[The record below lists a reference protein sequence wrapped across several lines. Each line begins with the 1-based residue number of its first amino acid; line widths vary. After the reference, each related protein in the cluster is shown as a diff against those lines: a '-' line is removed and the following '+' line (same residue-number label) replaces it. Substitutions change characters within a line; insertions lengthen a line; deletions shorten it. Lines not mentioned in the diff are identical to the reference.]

1 MVWQKFFANC
11 IGNPLINIDDYDKNH
26 VKNSIFL
33 LNKKKYIEYKKNYLT
48 LREDN
53 KVNSELIRE
62 KLEW

>member
-1 MVWQKFFANC
+1 M
-11 IGNPLINIDDYDKNH
+11 NIDDYDKSH
-26 VKNSIFL
+26 VKNNIFL
-33 LNKKKYIEYKKNYLT
+33 INKKKYIEYKKNYLT